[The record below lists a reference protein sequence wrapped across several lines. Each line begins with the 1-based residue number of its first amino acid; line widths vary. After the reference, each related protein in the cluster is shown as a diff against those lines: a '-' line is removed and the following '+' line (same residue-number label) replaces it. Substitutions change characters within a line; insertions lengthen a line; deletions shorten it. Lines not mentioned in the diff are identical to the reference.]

1 MSRCKHYKFNLSVG
15 STVKPIGTHLVN
27 LAKQQMESMLEVLK
41 EYEAEE
47 ECAAQVKIRHNF

>member
-1 MSRCKHYKFNLSVG
+1 M
-15 STVKPIGTHLVN
+15 N

-47 ECAAQVKIRHNF
+47 ECAAQVCLFVRESVCLCVFVSLCVWLFLKFELNF